1 MNRTKRQREKVNK
14 VSKNLNRIIIP
25 VLSVILGLIVGAIIM
40 LVSGYNP
47 IQGYSQLWN
56 GIFGDVYVIGESVRQ
71 ITPYIF
77 AGLAFAFAIKTG
89 LFNIGVEGQL
99 VVGWFVSVYVGAA
112 FQLPPG
118 IHLIVALLAGGLAG
132 ALWAFIPGFLKA
144 KLGVNEVVV
153 TIMMNYI
160 ALHVTNAL
168 VRAWVGKDVS
178 DKVHETAS
186 LRIPAWE
193 EATMY
198 SRMHAGIIIALIAVI
213 VIWYLLRNTTIGYE
227 LKAVG
232 LNRDAAQYAGMN
244 VERNIVLAMVISG
257 FLAGLGG
264 SMEGLGTFEYVS
276 TKSGLTGIGFDGIA
290 VSILGANHPIGIIF
304 GAVLFGALKYG
315 ALSMPNPPAKI
326 PEQMISIIIAIIVF
340 FAASPYIF
348 PWLKEKFT
356 RKKGGN

>member
-1 MNRTKRQREKVNK
+1 MNKL
-14 VSKNLNRIIIP
+14 SKNLNKLLIP
-25 VLSVILGLIVGAIIM
+25 VLSVILGLVVGAIIM
-40 LVSGYNP
+40 LVFGYNP

-56 GIFGDVYVIGESVRQ
+56 GIVGDVYVLGESIRQ

-89 LFNIGVEGQL
+89 LFNIGIEGQL
-99 VVGWFVSVYVGAA
+99 IVGWFAATYVGVVLD
-112 FQLPPG
+112 LPPG

-132 ALWAFIPGFLKA
+132 ALWGFVPGILKA

-153 TIMMNYI
+153 TIMMNYT

-168 VRAWVGKDVS
+168 VRAWAGKDTS
-178 DKVHETAS
+178 ERIHETAS

-198 SRMHAGIIIALIAVI
+198 SRMHAGIFVALIAVF
-213 VIWYLLRNTTIGYE
+213 VIWYILKYTTLGYE

-244 VERNIVLAMVISG
+244 VERNIVVAMIISG
-257 FLAGLGG
+257 FLAGLAG
-264 SMEGLGTFEYVS
+264 SMEGLGTFEYVA
-276 TKSGLTGIGFDGIA
+276 TKSSLTGIGFDGIA
-290 VSILGANHPIGIIF
+290 VSILGANHPIGVIF

-315 ALSMPNPPAKI
+315 SLSMPNPPAQI
-326 PEQMISIIIAIIVF
+326 PEEMISIIIAIIVF
-340 FAASPYIF
+340 FVASTYLF
-348 PWLKEKFT
+348 PWLKDKFT
-356 RKKGGN
+356 RKKGAN